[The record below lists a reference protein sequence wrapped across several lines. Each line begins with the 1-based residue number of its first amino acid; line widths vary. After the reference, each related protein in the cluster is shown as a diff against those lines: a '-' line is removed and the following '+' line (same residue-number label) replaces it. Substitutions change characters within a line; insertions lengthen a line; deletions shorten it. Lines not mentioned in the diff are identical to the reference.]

1 MGKRDGRDA
10 DAKTEPWKRR
20 KNEERSF
27 IMTWIDYLILGVVA
41 VALGGII
48 AYLIISKKKGNSGC
62 GCGCKSCPNA
72 NACSAKKD
80 E

>member
-1 MGKRDGRDA
+1 M
-10 DAKTEPWKRR
+10 
-20 KNEERSF
+20 
-27 IMTWIDYLILGVVA
+27 WIDYLILGVVA

-48 AYLIISKKKGNSGC
+48 AYLIISKKKGNGGC